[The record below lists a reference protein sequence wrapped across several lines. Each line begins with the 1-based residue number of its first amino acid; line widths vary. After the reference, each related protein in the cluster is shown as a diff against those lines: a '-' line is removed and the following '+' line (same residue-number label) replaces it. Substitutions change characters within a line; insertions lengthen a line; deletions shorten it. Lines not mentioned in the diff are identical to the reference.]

1 MLQLQICERTFVSAT
16 FYLLCYM
23 CLVWRNAV
31 AMEGYLSSPGDIML
45 GGLFSMHTVLQD
57 PQNNQL
63 ATEAQCDN
71 FRYRGFREL
80 SAMRFAIEEIN
91 NSTTLLP
98 NVTLGY
104 NIFDD
109 CNHVK
114 KALAA
119 SLRFAARNNIATI
132 GFDDDCQ
139 CNFANPA
146 TLGVVGPTSSDITIS
161 VANLLGLFD
170 IPMISY
176 AATSTRLS
184 NKSQFPNFLRTVPSD
199 FEQPKVMAEVV
210 AYFNWTWVG
219 TIAGDNSY
227 GRPGIE
233 QFLTEAE
240 NRSICVAFTKY
251 ITAEEGI
258 DDALRLIENNPDVKV
273 IVAFIGGSNLAP
285 LMSRVKRQDITWIAS
300 EAWSTSSSILKFTNV
315 TRGTLGIQLRRG
327 RIEGFW
333 EYLSRLSPLKEPH
346 NKLLQYMWEEEFNCK
361 YEEDNTTCAT
371 PPPEDVS
378 PTPGIHVATQ
388 NCSSTL
394 CTRQESLEGSNLLD
408 FNDLELTTAFHS
420 YVAVYAYA
428 HALHNIFNCRPETS
442 PLPNRSCPNV
452 SAITPRELLQF
463 VRNVNFTDSV
473 GETVTFDK
481 NGEPAPQYSIL
492 NWQERNGRLEI
503 VQVANVVGRQGLE
516 LNHSIRIQWNN
527 GDNDTHTQVPVS
539 TCSQTC
545 EPGFYKGRIQGKP
558 TCCWDCLPCGEGN
571 ISTTIDADKCIPCGE
586 REYNSQDRT
595 ECLPRE
601 VDFLDWT
608 DPMAIVFLSLV
619 GLGTILTILITIL
632 FFVKRNTPVVKAS
645 SRELLF
651 LLLFGLLLC
660 FVSFIPFI
668 GYPTAATCILRPYP
682 LGLGF
687 AISISVIL
695 VKTNRVRV
703 IFEARLPSSLHRKWL
718 GIRIQLLS
726 VFLAVL
732 GMLVVLIVWSLAAP
746 PYPEEN
752 LMIQRDKIF
761 LECKAGSWIGWG
773 VMIGYIVVLAMCCF
787 YFAFKARKLPENF
800 NEAKFIVLSML
811 IFFIVWISII
821 PAYIGTTGEFVV
833 MTQGIAIYASTFG
846 LLACFFF
853 PKCWVILVTPERN
866 TMAYIRES
874 TTEHSFVTAARVTIR
889 RQTDETQ
896 TSAGSKGSS
905 GSLFK
910 KGKKE
915 GSGSGK
921 KSEGI
926 KMEPLGNKN
935 TSNNNRLSP
944 LHISNSPKPF
954 SRERSCSS
962 PTIIITQHQDNTHGV
977 SAEQQTVGRHHPSVH
992 VKNEQT
998 DRSNNVPNQ
1007 DTLFRPQNPVSK
1019 DEAASSQ
1026 LSNNSTPEVRPCFN
1040 FDVDMERQSSLSGS
1054 EMQQEED
1061 KTVSKKCPTLSE
1073 SSEDSLDSNT
1083 GLPLL
1088 TGYSNELPPSRE
1100 YNLSDHSSPSVSD
1113 TCVQPIEVV
1122 CDTSDFVQ
1130 PSQSVLDTPVQPP
1143 PGVSDPSV
1151 QPPQSALDT
1160 PEQPLYDM
1168 SVQSA
1173 TPKVDR
1179 TTIDDPEITFV

>member
-1 MLQLQICERTFVSAT
+1 MLQLCKRTFVSAT
-16 FYLLCYM
+16 VYVLCYL
-23 CLVWRNAV
+23 CLHVSRSAV
-31 AMEGYLSSPGDIML
+31 ALDGFLSYHGDIML
-45 GGLFSMHTVLQD
+45 GGLFSMHTVLQTAQD
-57 PQNNQL
+57 NQL
-63 ATEAQCDN
+63 ATEAQCTN

-98 NVTLGY
+98 NVKLGY

-176 AATSTRLS
+176 AATSKKLS
-184 NKSQFPNFLRTVPSD
+184 DKSQFPNFLRTVPSD
-199 FEQPKVMAEVV
+199 FQQPKVMAEVV
-210 AYFNWTWVG
+210 AHFNWTWVG

-240 NRSICVAFTKY
+240 NKGICVAFTKY
-251 ITAEEGI
+251 ITASDGI
-258 DDALRLIENNPDVKV
+258 DDALRAIENNPDVKV

-285 LMSRVKRQDITWIAS
+285 LISRVTRNDITWIAS
-300 EAWSTSSSILKFTNV
+300 EAWSTSSSILQFTEV
-315 TRGTLGIQLRRG
+315 TRGTLGIQLRTG
-327 RIEGFW
+327 KIEGFK

-346 NKLLQYMWEEEFNCK
+346 NKLLQAMWEEEFNCK
-361 YEEDNTTCAT
+361 YEPDNTTCAS
-371 PPPEDVS
+371 PPPGDVT

-388 NCSSTL
+388 NCTSSL
-394 CTRQESLEGSNLLD
+394 CTRQESLNGSKLLN

-428 HALHNIFNCRPETS
+428 HALHDIFACRPETS
-442 PLPNRSCPNV
+442 PLSDRSCPNV
-452 SAITPRELLQF
+452 SAITPRQLLQF

-473 GETVTFDK
+473 GEIVTFDE
-481 NGEPAPQYSIL
+481 NGEPAPHYSIL
-492 NWQERNGRLEI
+492 NWQEKNGKLET
-503 VQVANVVGRQGLE
+503 VQVADAVGSQGLE
-516 LNHSIRIQWNN
+516 LNHSIQWNN
-527 GDNDTHTQVPVS
+527 GANITNTQVPVS
-539 TCSQTC
+539 TCSETC
-545 EPGFYKGRIQGKP
+545 QPGFFKGRIEGKP
-558 TCCWDCLPCGEGN
+558 TCCWVCQSCGEGN
-571 ISTTIDADKCIPCGE
+571 ISTTIDADSCKQCGE
-586 REYNSQDRT
+586 REYSSKDHT
-595 ECLPRE
+595 KCLQRE

-608 DPMAIVFLSLV
+608 EPMAIVFVCLIC
-619 GLGTILTILITIL
+619 LGTILTILITIL
-632 FFVKRNTPVVKAS
+632 FIVKRNTPVVKAS

-651 LLLFGLLLC
+651 LLLLGLLLC
-660 FVSFIPFI
+660 FLSFLPFI
-668 GYPTAATCILRPYP
+668 GIPTNFTCILRPFP

-687 AISISVIL
+687 ALSISVIL

-732 GMLVVLIVWSLAAP
+732 GMLVVLIVWSVAAP

-752 LMIQRDKIF
+752 FEIQPDKIF
-761 LECKAGSWIGWG
+761 LECKTGTWIGWG

-821 PAYIGTTGEFVV
+821 PAYVGTTGKFVV

-889 RQTDETQ
+889 RQTEDTQ
-896 TSAGSKGSS
+896 TSAGSRGSSKS
-905 GSLFK
+905 GSLLRKSK
-910 KGKKE
+910 KGDN
-915 GSGSGK
+915 GSGR
-921 KSEGI
+921 KSEGL
-926 KMEPLGNKN
+926 KMGPLGNKN
-935 TSNNNRLSP
+935 TSNNNRLTS
-944 LHISNSPKPF
+944 LQVDNSPELF
-954 SRERSCSS
+954 RARSSSS
-962 PTIIITQHQDNTHGV
+962 PTIIITEHQDNTEDMPVQHL
-977 SAEQQTVGRHHPSVH
+977 TVGHHQPTVH
-992 VKNEQT
+992 VDTEPT
-998 DRSNNVPNQ
+998 DNSSNVPNQ
-1007 DTLFRPQNPVSK
+1007 DALLHPQSPEGERKAGASHLSK
-1019 DEAASSQ
+1019 SPTAA
-1026 LSNNSTPEVRPCFN
+1026 TKPYFN
-1040 FDVDMERQSSLSGS
+1040 FDVDMERQSSHSGS
-1054 EMQQEED
+1054 DMQQEDD
-1061 KTVSKKCPTLSE
+1061 KNVSKLSE
-1073 SSEDSLDSNT
+1073 SSEDSINSNT
-1083 GLPLL
+1083 GCPLL
-1088 TGYSNELPPSRE
+1088 TGYSDEPPTPEKYNSSDQTLPD
-1100 YNLSDHSSPSVSD
+1100 LSDAQVH
-1113 TCVQPIEVV
+1113 VQPTNGACNTTE
-1122 CDTSDFVQ
+1122 SVQ
-1130 PSQSVLDTPVQPP
+1130 PSQSALDTSAQPPTRLSDIPVQPTQS
-1143 PGVSDPSV
+1143 VTDTSV
-1151 QPPQSALDT
+1151 QPLH
-1160 PEQPLYDM
+1160 DM

-1173 TPKVDR
+1173 TPNMDSLR
-1179 TTIDDPEITFV
+1179 TTTDDPDVTFV